1 MEGRHLICILSATD
15 VELDKVANHKTRK
28 ENVACNSSSMK
39 GTAWID
45 QVKAPPPN
53 TFNQF

>member
-1 MEGRHLICILSATD
+1 MAGRHLICILSATD

-45 QVKAPPPN
+45 QVKAPPPQH
-53 TFNQF
+53 F